1 MLRLFTCL
9 ILMMPVAVF
18 ADRYVTIIQGLDGTQ
33 TYGQQFTEQAT
44 RLNIAAES
52 ITENSL
58 IRFISGD
65 DATRE
70 NIMEHFAQLQTVM
83 QEDDRVAV
91 FFIGHGSFDGYE
103 YKFNIP
109 GPDITGEDLQTAMDA
124 LPARIQMLVN
134 TSSASGA
141 IKEQLENEDR
151 VVITATR
158 NGNERLAT
166 RFGEYFFAA
175 IEDSAADLNK
185 NDAITA
191 QEAFDYAER
200 MVKDYFEYQGQ
211 LATEHPEIS
220 GDYAGQFVI
229 ARLGQDRP
237 EREDPEQ
244 TRLLSQRSALDI
256 KIEELQL
263 KKGELQQDDF
273 LSQLQM
279 LMIELSTL
287 QEKIDQL
294 GGVSGE

>member
-1 MLRLFTCL
+1 
-9 ILMMPVAVF
+9 
-18 ADRYVTIIQGLDGTQ
+18 
-33 TYGQQFTEQAT
+33 
-44 RLNIAAES
+44 
-52 ITENSL
+52 
-58 IRFISGD
+58 
-65 DATRE
+65 
-70 NIMEHFAQLQTVM
+70 MEHFAQLQTVM

>member
-1 MLRLFTCL
+1 M
-9 ILMMPVAVF
+9 AVF

-65 DATRE
+65 EATRE
-70 NIMEHFAQLQTVM
+70 NIMEHFSQLQTVM
-83 QEDDRVAV
+83 QEDDRIAV
-91 FFIGHGSFDGYE
+91 FLIGHGSFDGYE

-109 GPDITGEDLQTAMDA
+109 GLDITGEDLQTAMDA

-237 EREDPEQ
+237 EREDSEL
-244 TRLLSQRSALDI
+244 TRLLSKRSALDI